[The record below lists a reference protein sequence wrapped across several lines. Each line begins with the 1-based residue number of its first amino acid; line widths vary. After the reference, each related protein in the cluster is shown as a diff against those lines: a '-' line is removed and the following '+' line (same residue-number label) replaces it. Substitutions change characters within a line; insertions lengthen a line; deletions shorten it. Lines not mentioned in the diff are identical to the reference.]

1 MTSSLSPSMALHLA
15 QIILGLHLVVIVF
28 NVSGLVLI
36 PLGAWRYWPW
46 VRRLGW
52 RVAHLA
58 ALSLVAIQA
67 VWGRACFLTVW
78 QSDLMAA
85 AGRRGYTAP
94 LIQTW
99 VDRLMFWNLP
109 MAFFTA
115 LYVLVWLYVLA
126 LWHWVPPR
134 RNKPASR

>member
-1 MTSSLSPSMALHLA
+1 MASSLSPSLALHLA
-15 QIILGLHLVVIVF
+15 QIILGLHLVVIAF
-28 NVSGLVLI
+28 NVFGLVLI
-36 PLGAWRYWPW
+36 PLGAWRGWAW
-46 VRRLGW
+46 VRLPGW

-94 LIQTW
+94 LI
-99 VDRLMFWNLP
+99 
-109 MAFFTA
+109 
-115 LYVLVWLYVLA
+115 
-126 LWHWVPPR
+126 
-134 RNKPASR
+134 